1 MSGKYSKLN
10 IFKTSDTYE
19 LVECMSDIENEID
32 AIAGLACSVS
42 FHIWDL
48 EDDFKLSHR
57 DLECF
62 CWLFDNLIRIGDQGD
77 IDTVHISFHKLYV
90 A

>member
-1 MSGKYSKLN
+1 MLVYYSTTSMSGKYSKLN

-42 FHIWDL
+42 FHI
-48 EDDFKLSHR
+48 
-57 DLECF
+57 
-62 CWLFDNLIRIGDQGD
+62 
-77 IDTVHISFHKLYV
+77 
-90 A
+90 